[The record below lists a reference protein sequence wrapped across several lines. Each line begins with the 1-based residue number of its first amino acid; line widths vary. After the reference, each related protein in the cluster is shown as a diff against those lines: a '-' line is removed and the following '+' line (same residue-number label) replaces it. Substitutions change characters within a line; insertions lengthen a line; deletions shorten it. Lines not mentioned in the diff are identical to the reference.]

1 MITSL
6 PPLRSLQAFEAFGRL
21 RSVNAAA
28 SALGVT
34 AGAISQ
40 QLRLL
45 EEHVG
50 VPLLIRDGRRAVLTP
65 AGRAYHELIMQGFG
79 RLIVAQDY
87 IHSYRQTEQL
97 TLSGF
102 PTLMQRFLNP
112 HLPEFSASAGALAIR
127 VLATHQEPDPQ
138 MMEQTFR
145 LTYGEA
151 SKRYVHARALY
162 TDCCFP
168 VCSPKFLGGF
178 PHARIPEGL
187 IKLPL
192 IAIDWGQGYTNEPH
206 WRDWFEAQGPSEP
219 FQIRP
224 AFVHSMS
231 GLALEAAAAGQGAVL
246 AQASFVEEDLRLG
259 RLVRLSQASLPMPD
273 PYFVCWGP
281 TTLEQ
286 GVAREF
292 LNWLMRLTKPLR
304 ASREQSS

>member
-1 MITSL
+1 MITTL
-6 PPLRSLQAFEAFGRL
+6 PPLRALQAFEAFGRL

-45 EEHVG
+45 EDHVG

-65 AGRAYHELIMQGFG
+65 AGRTYHELIMQGFG

-87 IHSYRQTEQL
+87 IHAHRQSEQL

-112 HLPEFSASAGALAIR
+112 HLPDFTASSSALAIR

-151 SKRYVHARALY
+151 SRRYLHARALY
-162 TDCCFP
+162 IDRCFP
-168 VCSPKFLGGF
+168 VCSPKFLAAF
-178 PHARIPEGL
+178 PQAQDPEGL
-187 IKLPL
+187 VKLPL
-192 IAIDWGQGYTNEPH
+192 IAIDWGQGYTNEPD
-206 WRDWFEAQGPSEP
+206 WRDWFQAQGLSEP

-231 GLALEAAAAGQGAVL
+231 SLALEAAAAGQGAVL
-246 AQASFVEEDLRLG
+246 AQASFIQDDLRRG
-259 RLVRLSQASLPMPD
+259 RLVRLSPSSLPMPD
-273 PYFVCWGP
+273 PYYVCWGP
-281 TTLEQ
+281 TTLEH

-304 ASREQSS
+304 APRAQDS